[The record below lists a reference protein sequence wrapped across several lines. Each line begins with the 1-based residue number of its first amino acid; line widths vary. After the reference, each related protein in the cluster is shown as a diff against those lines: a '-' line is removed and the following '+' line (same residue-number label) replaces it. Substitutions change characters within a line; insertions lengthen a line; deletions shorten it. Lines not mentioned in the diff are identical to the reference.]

1 MENTELII
9 VLWMLVAIVFILYLW
24 ILNLIWIKK
33 RKAEKEDKKIEDGL
47 YFGYSG
53 GNDISIERKKE
64 KCLKI
69 LKK

>member
-1 MENTELII
+1 MENTIGILTI
-9 VLWMLVAIVFILYLW
+9 WGFVALLYLLW
-24 ILNLIWIKK
+24 FEFLIWIKK